1 MTSLMLYV
9 PSFCVSTLQS
19 TQFMSRLCV
28 FVEKIK
34 GVAVKIEII
43 ISVIISAANYPIMQL
58 RLR

>member
-1 MTSLMLYV
+1 MRELTFLYLV
-9 PSFCVSTLQS
+9 F
-19 TQFMSRLCV
+19 V